1 MFGRMAPVSNDRRPS
16 APLTDVDRTIVEALR
31 RDART
36 PGAELAR
43 RAGVAPST
51 ASVRLRELE
60 RRGVITGY
68 HAAVDL
74 EAVGASLQA
83 MVAVRLHGGAR
94 GRLREFTEHV
104 RALPGVLSVFF
115 LGGEEDFLL
124 HVATADSAALRDLVA
139 DGLSTRAEVSSTRTS
154 IIFEHTRGTGSAVP
168 RV

>member
-1 MFGRMAPVSNDRRPS
+1 MPSNRRPK
-16 APLTDVDRTIVEALR
+16 AALTDVDRTIVEALR

-43 RAGVAPST
+43 KAGVAPST

-68 HAAVDL
+68 HATIDL
-74 EAVGASLQA
+74 DAVGASLQA
-83 MVAVRLHGGAR
+83 MVSVRLRGGAR
-94 GRLREFTEHV
+94 GRLREFTEHA

-124 HVATADSAALRDLVA
+124 HVATADAAALRDLVA
-139 DGLSTRAEVSSTRTS
+139 DGLSTRPEVSSTRTS
-154 IIFEHTRGTGSAVP
+154 IIFEHSRGTGSAVP
-168 RV
+168 RE